1 MSRVGVVVVA
11 AGAGTRLGG
20 QVPKALVEVRGHPLV
35 WYAVSA
41 AVQARDVGWVS
52 VAAPPGHVA
61 AVREAVEPVCR
72 VAGVPLT
79 VVPGGAH
86 RGDSVLAAL
95 QAAPTA
101 SEVVL
106 VHDAARALAPVE
118 VFDRVA
124 AAVDADH
131 PAVVPGLPVVDTVK
145 QVAADGRV
153 VATPERD
160 ALRLVQTPQGFLRQV
175 LLRAHAAHGSVA
187 TDDAGLVERLG
198 RPAYVVAGDARALKV
213 TTPADLR
220 RLTEWVEAEG
230 DRLG

>member
-20 QVPKALVEVRGHPLV
+20 QLPKALVEVGGHPLV

-41 AVQARDVGWVS
+41 AVRARDVGWVS

-61 AVREAVEPVCR
+61 AVREAVDSVCR
-72 VAGVPLT
+72 AAGVPLT
-79 VVPGGAH
+79 VVAGGAH
-86 RGDSVLAAL
+86 RGDSVLTAL
-95 QAAPTA
+95 QAAPSA
-101 SEVVL
+101 AEVVL

-118 VFDRVA
+118 LFDRVA

-153 VATPERD
+153 VATADRA
-160 ALRLVQTPQGFLRQV
+160 ALRVVQTPQGFLREV
-175 LLRAHAAHGSVA
+175 LLAAHAAHGSVA
-187 TDDAGLVERLG
+187 SDDAGLVERLG
-198 RPAYVVAGDARALKV
+198 RPAYVVAGDPRALKV

-220 RLTEWVEAEG
+220 WLTEWVEAEG
-230 DRLG
+230 ARPS